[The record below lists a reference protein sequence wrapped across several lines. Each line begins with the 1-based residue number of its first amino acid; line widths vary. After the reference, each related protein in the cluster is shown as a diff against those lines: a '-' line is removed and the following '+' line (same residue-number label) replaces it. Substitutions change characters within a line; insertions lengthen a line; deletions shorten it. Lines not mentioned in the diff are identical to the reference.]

1 MGEAYNNMG
10 CSSSSESEPQRTES
24 LSNMVQP
31 PNKQLPVGKKIN
43 NLHFK
48 TSRGEF
54 KNLAKRKNTIVEY
67 RFGNSSKFVYFLKI

>member
-24 LSNMVQP
+24 QSNMVQP
-31 PNKQLPVGKKIN
+31 LNNQLSVGRTIN
-43 NLHFK
+43 NLHSK

-67 RFGNSSKFVYFLKI
+67 HFGNSSKFVYF